1 MVGVANALMLC
12 NSAAGVW
19 SRISLNKKEKANGT
33 KELNDMAIIQETTKD
48 DSPSKPTTIACIPLR
63 KLQLMLFCLMM
74 CMSGVE
80 SSANG
85 AATFETLPAP
95 SFDPQSETVL
105 PNNPLLVNK
114 KAKVVEQHGSF
125 GRHFQGN
132 IFQQFDLI
140 DEETSMVRGTCDLEK
155 DQVKNLNERNTN
167 LKAQLDAMRKE
178 NEELKRP
185 LLGPALSSASVRTEA
200 QTMGTTK
207 KIVLYQP
214 LFSGSVAA
222 ASIF

>member
-1 MVGVANALMLC
+1 
-12 NSAAGVW
+12 
-19 SRISLNKKEKANGT
+19 
-33 KELNDMAIIQETTKD
+33 
-48 DSPSKPTTIACIPLR
+48 
-63 KLQLMLFCLMM
+63 
-74 CMSGVE
+74 
-80 SSANG
+80 
-85 AATFETLPAP
+85 LP
-95 SFDPQSETVL
+95 
-105 PNNPLLVNK
+105 NPLLLNK

-167 LKAQLDAMRKE
+167 PNERNTNLKAQLDAMRKE

-207 KIVLYQP
+207 NCFIPTTVFGVCCLLLLFFKSSTSGHGRTVKLIVIVSSFAKLP
-214 LFSGSVAA
+214 FCFS
-222 ASIF
+222 FFFK